1 MDITNNNN
9 ETVKHIAELAIVN
22 SLVKTDIPY
31 AVVPDNYSVKSLK
44 DFIVDVTQVKQA
56 VTVISPSSLIGYVSR
71 FKDERSVIFAD
82 TEKTRFCAVL
92 DYHLDGKT
100 PFKNSHV
107 VTYDCP
113 LSDEWKAFSRLDTEK
128 MDQVSFAEF
137 IEQYIN
143 CIAPVSDS
151 NQTSGNELLEMVLAF
166 QETRTSDFKAVTRL
180 SDGTFQMAFSNEKT
194 GSGNTKLP
202 ERISLAISP
211 FHNGTPYQI
220 DARIRYRLRE
230 GKLAL
235 WYELI
240 DPKKII
246 EHAYNEIMVDLQ
258 NQLPDVPVFEGRI

>member
-1 MDITNNNN
+1 MDITNNN
-9 ETVKHIAELAIVN
+9 ETVKHIAELAVAG
-22 SLVKTDIPY
+22 SLIKTDIPY
-31 AVVPDNYSVKSLK
+31 AVVPRGYQVESLK
-44 DFIVDVTQVKQA
+44 DFIIDEAQVDQA

-100 PFKNSHV
+100 PFKNTHV

-113 LSDEWKAFSRLDTEK
+113 LSDEWKAFTRYNAEK
-128 MDQVSFAEF
+128 MDQVTFAEF
-137 IEQYIN
+137 IEQHIN
-143 CIAPVSDS
+143 CIAPTSDS

-166 QETRTSDFKAVTRL
+166 QETRTSNFKAVTRL
-180 SDGTFQMAFSNEKT
+180 SDGTFQMAFSNETT

-202 ERISLAISP
+202 EKISLAISP

-246 EHAYNEIMVDLQ
+246 EHAYNEILVDLQ

>member
-1 MDITNNNN
+1 MDITNNN
-9 ETVKHIAELAIVN
+9 ETVKHIAELAVAS
-22 SLVKTDIPY
+22 SLIKTDIPY
-31 AVVPDNYSVKSLK
+31 AIVPRGYEVESLNE
-44 DFIVDVTQVKQA
+44 FIVDKEQVEQH
-56 VTVISPSSLIGYVSR
+56 VTVISPSSLIGYVVR

-82 TEKTRFCAVL
+82 TENTRFRAVL
-92 DYHLDGKT
+92 DYHLNGKT
-100 PFKNSHV
+100 PFKNTHI

-113 LSDEWKAFSRLDTEK
+113 LSDEWKAFSRFNTEK

-143 CIAPVSDS
+143 CIAPTSDS
-151 NQTSGNELLEMVLAF
+151 NQTSGTELLEMVLAF
-166 QETRTSDFKAVTRL
+166 QETRTSEFKAVTRL
-180 SDGTFQMAFSNEKT
+180 SDGTYQMAFSNEKT

-202 ERISLAISP
+202 EKISLAISP
-211 FHNGTPYQI
+211 FHNGSPYQI

-246 EHAYNEIMVDLQ
+246 EHAYNEILVDLQ
-258 NQLPDVPVFEGRI
+258 NQLPDVPLFEGRI